1 MLQKLKAALFPIIL
15 FSLASKGLCGA
26 EPKYKVSDI
35 PKDLLKDAKAVVR
48 KNEVEFKISDI
59 DKAVENVTYAITIL
73 NENGIDKSVFYQFY
87 DKFSSVRKI
96 SVNLYDQNGEVIRN
110 GANVNVKDY
119 SAIAGYSL
127 YEDSRVKF
135 VDPKYRTTPFTVEVS
150 YEIAYD
156 GLFGYPKWHVYEDY
170 NVGVEKSK
178 LTVITAPGFSLR
190 YKEFNMK
197 DSCRIVKSDN
207 KTEYNW
213 EANDFPAIREEPFSL
228 PISKLSPSV
237 YLAPSDFEIGG
248 SQGNCE
254 SWDNLGKW
262 IYKLQKDRNIL
273 EPETREKILSI
284 VSGAKNDIDKIRILY
299 NYLQTKVRYVNITIG
314 LGGWQT
320 INAETVD
327 RLSYGDCKALSNY
340 MKSLLDIVGIKSLF
354 TIVMAG
360 DDAPAIFDD
369 FPSAQFNHAILCVP
383 LTNDTIWLECT
394 NQRIPF
400 GYLGAF
406 TDDRKVL
413 VTGENGG
420 SLVRT
425 KQYSQDENVQ
435 IRNGSVKLNPD
446 GNGESGLK
454 TSFKGILYE
463 NIFPILAMDENDRK
477 LFIQKQ
483 ISLPIFNLLSYS
495 FSEDRSIVPCITENL
510 KISLPNY
517 GAIVGKRMYFNPNIL
532 SRFAKVPYRTQERK
546 SEIYLRRS
554 YQELDTIEYIIPLNY
569 LVDKLPDKK
578 NFKSKFGE
586 YSSEVTSNG
595 DKIKYVRLLKFT
607 KGQYPVSDY
616 NSFVDFCEQISVAD
630 QGKVILNSSK

>member
-1 MLQKLKAALFPIIL
+1 MLRKLKAALFSLIL
-15 FSLASKGLCGA
+15 FSFALKGLYGA

-35 PKDLLKDAKAVVR
+35 PKNLLKDAMAVIR

-156 GLFGYPKWHVYEDY
+156 GLLGYPKWNVYEDY

-213 EANDFPAIREEPFSL
+213 EVSDFPAIREEPFSL
-228 PISKLSPSV
+228 PISKISPAV
-237 YLAPSDFEIGG
+237 YLAPSDFEISG
-248 SQGNCE
+248 SEGNCE
-254 SWDNLGKW
+254 SWNNLGKW

-273 EPETREKILSI
+273 EPETREKILSM

-299 NYLQTKVRYVNITIG
+299 NYLQTKVRDVNITIG

-320 INAETVD
+320 IKAETVD

-340 MKSLLDIVGIKSLF
+340 MKSLLDVVAIKSIF

-369 FPSAQFNHAILCVP
+369 FPSAQFNHVILCVP

-400 GYLGAF
+400 GYLGGF

-413 VTGENGG
+413 LSTENGG
-420 SLVRT
+420 YLVRT
-425 KQYSQDENVQ
+425 KQYGKDDNMQ
-435 IRNGSVKLNPD
+435 IRTGSVKLNQD
-446 GNGESGLK
+446 GNGESNIK
-454 TSFKGILYE
+454 TSYKGILYE
-463 NIFPILAMDENDRK
+463 NIFPVLGMDESDRK
-477 LFIQKQ
+477 LFIQKK
-483 ISLPIFNLLSYS
+483 INLPSFNLLSYS
-495 FSEDRSIVPCITENL
+495 FSEDRSIVPSMNENL
-510 KISLPNY
+510 KIGLPNY
-517 GAIVGKRMYFNPNIL
+517 GAIVGKRLYFNPNIL
-532 SRFAKVPYRTQERK
+532 SRFNNVPYRTQERK
-546 SEIYLRRS
+546 SDIYLRRS
-554 YQELDTIEYIIPLNY
+554 YQELDTIEFIIPQNY
-569 LVDKLPDKK
+569 LVDKLPDRKIF
-578 NFKSKFGE
+578 NSKFGG
-586 YSSEVTSNG
+586 YSSEVISNG
-595 DKIKYVRLLKFT
+595 NKIKYVRLLSFN

-616 NSFVDFCEQISVAD
+616 NTFVDFCEQISVAD
-630 QGKVILNSSK
+630 QGKVILISSK